1 MKRLPPLNALR
12 AFEAAARHKSFTAAA
27 GDLFVTHGA
36 VSRQIQHIE
45 EFLGVRLF
53 ERLPR
58 GVELTDEGR
67 EYAAAVRGALEKIA
81 EASDAVRTRADEKQI
96 LTISTT
102 PRFAV
107 GWLMSRLHLF
117 QRDFPQYG
125 IRISSTTRLV
135 NFERE
140 RIDVAIRYGR
150 GDWPGLFVKR
160 LFKHEEVP
168 VCAPALLNGPNA
180 LTTLEDLEHVRLL
193 HDGSYQYWVSW
204 LEFVGIKNVDAR
216 DGWVMDDPNALFE
229 AAIQGQGVALA
240 NPRTIERE
248 LRDGELV
255 RPFDIVKLTD
265 VAVYAVCPEENADDP
280 KIRAAI
286 DLQVAQA
293 EEQEE
298 GHG

>member
-1 MKRLPPLNALR
+1 MKRLPALNALR

-36 VSRQIQHIE
+36 VSRQIRHIE
-45 EFLGVRLF
+45 EFLGLPLF

-58 GVELTDEGR
+58 GVELTDQGR
-67 EYAAAVRGALEKIA
+67 EYAAIVRRAFEQVA
-81 EASDAVRTRADEKQI
+81 EASDALRTRADEKQI

-150 GDWPGLFVKR
+150 GNWPGLSITR

-168 VCAPALLNGPNA
+168 VCSPKLLEGPDGLKKPA
-180 LTTLEDLEHVRLL
+180 DLERTRLL
-193 HDGSYQYWVSW
+193 HDGSYQYWASW
-204 LEFVGIKNVDAR
+204 LEFAGIKNVDAR

-229 AAIQGQGVALA
+229 AAMQGHGVALA
-240 NPRTIERE
+240 NPRTIESE
-248 LRDGELV
+248 LRDGKLV
-255 RPFDIVKLTD
+255 RPFDIVMPTD
-265 VAVYAVCPEENADDP
+265 VAAYAVCPEQTADEP
-280 KIRAAI
+280 RIRAAI
-286 DLQVAQA
+286 DWLVAQA
-293 EEQEE
+293 KAQE
-298 GHG
+298 

>member
-36 VSRQIQHIE
+36 VSRQIRQIE
-45 EFLGVRLF
+45 EFLGRRLF

-58 GVELTDEGR
+58 GVKLTDEGK
-67 EYAAAVRGALEKIA
+67 EYAAIVRRAFEQIA
-81 EASDAVRTRADEKQI
+81 EASDAIRTRADEKQI

-150 GDWPGLFVKR
+150 GNWPGLSVTR
-160 LFKHEEVP
+160 LFDHEEVP
-168 VCAPALLNGPNA
+168 VCAPALLEGPNA
-180 LTTLEDLEHVRLL
+180 LRSPEDLARVRLL
-193 HDGSYQYWVSW
+193 HDGSYQYWKSW
-204 LEFVGIKNVDAR
+204 LEFAGIDNVDPHE
-216 DGWVMDDPNALFE
+216 GWVMDDPNVMFQ
-229 AAIQGQGVALA
+229 AAIQGQGVALS
-240 NPRTIERE
+240 NPRTIETE
-248 LRDGELV
+248 LRDGKLV
-255 RPFDIVKLTD
+255 RPFDIVLATD
-265 VAVYAVCPEENADDP
+265 VAAYAVCPEQNADDP
-280 KIRAAI
+280 KIRAMI
-286 DLQVAQA
+286 EWLVAQA
-293 EEQEE
+293 EAQE
-298 GHG
+298 